1 MNDWESEVPQI
12 LYIEPGKVVLN
23 QKSKPAPQLQKRLEY
38 VMNSRMKLKSILHNW
53 L

>member
-1 MNDWESEVPQI
+1 MNGWESEVPQI

-23 QKSKPAPQLQKRLEY
+23 PKYKPAPPLQKRLEY
-38 VMNSRMKLKSILHNW
+38 AMKSRMKLKSIFRNW